1 MVKFARR
8 NFFKKVGLGAFG
20 FSVFAHQP
28 LMARIRKVLF
38 SDREAERV
46 FFTTGFKISEVT
58 ESSAMVWTRLCRQ
71 EHPNPVRHQRE
82 EKVFRHPIDF
92 DENQPISQMD
102 GGVEPGPG
110 FVRVKLYSDT
120 ARIVSPWVQVFQRD
134 DFTARIPLEGLQPG
148 VTYRVELIGKSTV
161 DGPTT
166 VEEAS
171 FTTSSS
177 AQEAV
182 PVLLTT
188 STCQYFWSFDQP
200 ERGFRTYDSMRRLE
214 PDFFIQTGDYVYYD
228 KPGPLAKDLEKARH
242 QWRAMDGWRS
252 IRDLYRQVPIYMLK
266 DDHDL
271 LKDDVHPDST
281 PYGNL
286 SYPEGLKLWYE
297 NVPIVGKPYRTFRKG
312 KDLQIW
318 LVEGREYRS
327 PNDAPDG
334 PGKTIWGKEQIEWFK
349 RTVEESD
356 ATFKLLFT
364 ATPVVGPDRESKK
377 DNHANKVYE
386 TEGNWLRKYL
396 SGIENVFVVNGD
408 RHWQYVSKDQETGL
422 LEFGSGPISDCH
434 AQGWDPEDKRPEHR
448 FLRVKGG
455 FLSIQVDRENGLP
468 AIQFTHRDVDGNPTH
483 EERFTS
489 RL

>member
-8 NFFKKVGLGAFG
+8 IFVKKVGWGAFG
-20 FSVFAHQP
+20 FSFFAHQP
-28 LMARIRKVLF
+28 LIARMRKAWF
-38 SDREAERV
+38 STNEDEKV

-58 ESSAMVWTRLCRQ
+58 ESTAMVWTRLCRQ
-71 EHPNPVRHQRE
+71 EHPNPITHERE
-82 EKVFRHPIDF
+82 DKVFRHPIDF
-92 DENQPISQMD
+92 DDEQPISQMD

-120 ARIVSPWVQVFQRD
+120 GKIVSPWVQVYQRD
-134 DFTARIPLEGLQPG
+134 DFTARIPLEGLQSG
-148 VTYRVELIGKSTV
+148 VTYRVELVAKATV

-166 VEEAS
+166 VEKAT
-171 FTTSSS
+171 FTTPTPP
-177 AQEAV
+177 QEAV

-188 STCQYFWSFDQP
+188 STCQYFWSFDEP

-228 KPGPLAKDLEKARH
+228 KPGPLAKDLGRARH
-242 QWRAMDGWRS
+242 KWRAMDAWS
-252 IRDLYRQVPIYMLK
+252 AIRDLYRQVPIYMLK

-271 LKDDVHPDST
+271 LKDDVHPAST

-286 SYPEGLKLWYE
+286 SFQEGLKLWYE
-297 NVPIVGKPYRTFRKG
+297 NVPIIGKPYRTFRRG

-334 PGKTIWGKEQIEWFK
+334 PGKTIWGKEQIAWFK
-349 RTVEESD
+349 QTVEESD

-364 ATPVVGPDRESKK
+364 ATPVVGPDRENKK

-386 TEGNWLRKYL
+386 TEGNWLRQYL
-396 SGIENVFVVNGD
+396 SSIDHLYVVNGD
-408 RHWQYVSKDQETGL
+408 RHWQYVSKDEHTGL
-422 LEFGSGPISDCH
+422 LEFGSGPISDYH
-434 AQGWDPEDKRPEHR
+434 AQGWDPDDKRSEHR

-455 FLSIQVDRENGLP
+455 FLSIQVERVEGKP
-468 AIQFTHRDVDGNPTH
+468 FIRFTHRDVDGNPTH
-483 EERFTS
+483 EEQFTA
-489 RL
+489 